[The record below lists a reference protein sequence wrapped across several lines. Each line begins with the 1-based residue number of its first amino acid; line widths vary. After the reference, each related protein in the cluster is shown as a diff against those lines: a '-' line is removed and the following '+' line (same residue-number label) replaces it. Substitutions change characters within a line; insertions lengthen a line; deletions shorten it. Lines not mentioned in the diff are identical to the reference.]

1 VLQGINFAFA
11 KLLLQNNCNVLI
23 ADVALR
29 PEAQAHYAKFTSGS
43 PRAVFQKTD
52 VTSWEALEKM
62 FDAAISEFGQV
73 DILCAGAGIFEPP
86 SSNFW
91 FPPGTTESKDGPRS
105 DRYLTMDINTTHPIR
120 ATQLAIAHFLNPPK
134 GQTKVST
141 ANPKRIVICGSVA
154 GQVYA
159 IGTPLYFASKH
170 AISGFVRSLGELDD
184 KLGIRVA
191 AVAPGGVRT
200 PLLVEDSHKKRL
212 VAENDTLISPEEVAT
227 GLLRLCEEDNLKGGT
242 ILEIAAKGK
251 TRKVQAFN
259 DPGPQ
264 GEGHAVSNADVAVDE
279 VYQLLGT
286 SGWGMPKH

>member
-1 VLQGINFAFA
+1 M
-11 KLLLQNNCNVLI
+11 I
-23 ADVALR
+23 ADIAVR
-29 PEAQAHYAKFTSGS
+29 PEAEAHYAKFQSGS

-52 VTSWEALEKM
+52 VSSWEALEKM
-62 FDAAISEFGQV
+62 FDVAISEFGNF

-86 SSNFW
+86 ISNFW
-91 FPPGTTESKDGPRS
+91 FPPGSEESKDGPRS

-134 GQTKVST
+134 GQSKVSPT
-141 ANPKRIVICGSVA
+141 NPKRIVICGSVA
-154 GQVYA
+154 GQVYSIA
-159 IGTPLYFASKH
+159 TPLYFASKH

-200 PLLVEDSHKKRL
+200 PLLLEDRHKKRL
-212 VAENDTLISPEEVAT
+212 VAESDALIAPEEVAT
-227 GLLRLCEEDNLKGGT
+227 GLLRLCEEDDLKGGT

-251 TRKVQAFN
+251 TRKVEAFN

-264 GEGHAVSNADVAVDE
+264 GEGHSVSNADVAVVE
-279 VYQLLGT
+279 VYQRLGT
-286 SGWGMPKH
+286 NGWGVPKQ